1 MVIDINGY
9 FAPAGAGGLSL
20 YTLTPCRLLD
30 TRQGGA
36 QPFSGTLNVNVTAFG
51 CSVPTT
57 AQAYVFNATVVPPS
71 SLGYLTL
78 WPEGAPLPV
87 VSTLNA
93 LDGSITSNMAIVP
106 TSNGSISAFAAA
118 PTQLILDISGYFAP
132 SSIPPG
138 AFATTGSMT
147 TPRRYHA
154 ATLLPNGTVL
164 VVGGTGGA
172 GATGTLS
179 SAEIYNPATNTF
191 SATGS
196 MTTARAEPV
205 STLLAD
211 GTVMVA
217 GGFASDG
224 TGLNSA
230 EIYNPATGIFTPIA
244 TGFYSEFVSTL
255 TLLPNGKVLG
265 TGAGGAIGEVYNPAT
280 GTFSA
285 TGNLLAP
292 SLQFDTATLL
302 PNGTVLVAGGD
313 DLSPDLVGGGP
324 GTLASA
330 EIYNPATGSFTAT
343 GSMTTPRE
351 ADTATLLPNG
361 KVLLVGGDESGTA
374 ELYQP

>member
-1 MVIDINGY
+1 
-9 FAPAGAGGLSL
+9 
-20 YTLTPCRLLD
+20 
-30 TRQGGA
+30 
-36 QPFSGTLNVNVTAFG
+36 
-51 CSVPTT
+51 
-57 AQAYVFNATVVPPS
+57 
-71 SLGYLTL
+71 
-78 WPEGAPLPV
+78 
-87 VSTLNA
+87 
-93 LDGSITSNMAIVP
+93 
-106 TSNGSISAFAAA
+106 
-118 PTQLILDISGYFAP
+118 
-132 SSIPPG
+132 
-138 AFATTGSMT
+138 
-147 TPRRYHA
+147 
-154 ATLLPNGTVL
+154 
-164 VVGGTGGA
+164 
-172 GATGTLS
+172 
-179 SAEIYNPATNTF
+179 
-191 SATGS
+191 

-205 STLLAD
+205 ATLLAD

-313 DLSPDLVGGGP
+313 ECCYVVYS
-324 GTLASA
+324 SA
-330 EIYNPATGSFTAT
+330 EIFNPATNTFSAT
-343 GSMTTPRE
+343 GSMSTARGV
-351 ADTATLLPNG
+351 ATATLLPNGTVLVAGGDDLSPTWWAAGPGRSPCGNLQSGDGLLHRNWQHDHAPRGGYCHAAANG